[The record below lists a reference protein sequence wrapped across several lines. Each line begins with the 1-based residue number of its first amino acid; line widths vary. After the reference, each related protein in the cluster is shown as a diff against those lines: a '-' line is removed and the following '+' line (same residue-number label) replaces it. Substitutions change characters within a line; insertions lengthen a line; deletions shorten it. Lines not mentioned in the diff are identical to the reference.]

1 MLSSCAG
8 YFYDLFCG
16 KKRNKASTITI
27 ADISPDTMELLLES
41 MYTGQLKISERNIM
55 DIILA
60 ARQLRYFTVE
70 QACDEYMQ
78 SLVTRKNCYSYLE
91 FAVEQQ
97 FHGLAEACMRCIAE
111 HFKDLTKG
119 PKYLNLNIDQ
129 VVTLLSRD
137 DLDAESELVV
147 FDRMLDWMNCDL
159 PKR

>member
-8 YFYDLFCG
+8 YFYDLFCC

-27 ADISPDTMELLLES
+27 TDISPDTMELLLES

-111 HFKDLTKG
+111 HFNDLAKG

-129 VVTLLSRD
+129 AVSLLSRD
-137 DLDAESELVV
+137 DLDVESELVV
-147 FDRMLDWMNCDL
+147 FNRMLDWINCDL